1 VYSWEPITTWPKQPA
16 PIAGGGDERLHI
28 GKSSA
33 GWCFSLCVD
42 PERGE
47 LLDRATTALDRAAG
61 LLGDIRGRVN
71 DAVDML

>member
-1 VYSWEPITTWPKQPA
+1 
-16 PIAGGGDERLHI
+16 LHI